1 MLSGEEVIKVSILAC
16 PDLKI
21 STNEPYK
28 PIENV
33 YQRYKLTE
41 EQLPLIPILTDNSNS
56 IGWWCFGVMTQDA
69 QIIFRRTWLHKMYK
83 ESEEY
88 LERLRSIYRVKQLG
102 KYKFQILPKE

>member
-21 STNEPYK
+21 STQEPYR
-28 PIENV
+28 PIRNA

-41 EQLPLIPILTDNSNS
+41 EQLPLIPILTDSS

-69 QIIFRRTWLHKMYK
+69 QIIFRRSCLHKMYE

-88 LERLRSIYRVKQLG
+88 LERLRSIYKVKQLG

>member
-1 MLSGEEVIKVSILAC
+1 MLSGEEVIKVSILAF

-21 STNEPYK
+21 STSEPYK

-41 EQLPLIPILTDNSNS
+41 EQLPLIPILTDKNST
-56 IGWWCFGVMTQDA
+56 GWWCFGVITQDA
-69 QIIFRRTWLHKMYK
+69 QIIFKRTWLHKMYE

-88 LERLRSIYRVKQLG
+88 LERLRSIYKVKQLG
-102 KYKFQILPKE
+102 KYKFQVLPKE

>member
-16 PDLKI
+16 PDLNI
-21 STNEPYK
+21 SMREPYK

-41 EQLPLIPILTDNSNS
+41 EQLPLIPIAITTSGL
-56 IGWWCFGVMTQDA
+56 GWWYCGVITQDA
-69 QIIFRRTWLHKMYK
+69 QIIFKRTWLHKMDE

-88 LERLRSIYRVKQLG
+88 LERLRSIYKVKQLG

>member
-21 STNEPYK
+21 SMREPYK
-28 PIENV
+28 PIGNV

-41 EQLPLIPILTDNSNS
+41 EQLPLIPIAITSS
-56 IGWWCFGVMTQDA
+56 ILGWWYFAAITQDA
-69 QIIFRRTWLHKMYK
+69 QIILKRGWLYEVPK
-83 ESEEY
+83 EGEEY
-88 LERLRSIYRVKQLG
+88 LERLRSIYKVKQLG

>member
-21 STNEPYK
+21 STSEPYK

-41 EQLPLIPILTDNSNS
+41 EQLPLIPILTDKNST
-56 IGWWCFGVMTQDA
+56 GWWCFGVMTQDA
-69 QIIFRRTWLHKMYK
+69 QLIFRRGWLYEIPK
-83 ESEEY
+83 EGEKY